1 MKVRKLAGI
10 FWTALKNFNNDDCL
24 YTSAALSYFAI
35 LSLVPLI
42 LLSILFTAK
51 VYGAKSFIMSSLID
65 FASRLFPTVPQEI
78 MTNLENPSISIHAL
92 GIIGFIITL
101 WAATLVF
108 SSTSK
113 ALDGVFKTGKIK
125 TFKRHL
131 TSLGSVFVVCII
143 ILGMVMGKA
152 IYLTLVRIASSKA
165 NIYIPQTGI
174 FSRYIFPPLFY
185 FSFCC
190 FIYYFLPSRSVQKM
204 SVIYGGLSAVFVWEI
219 GRYIFLW
226 YMSAITKINLI
237 YGSISTLIIAVLWVY
252 FSIAVMLWG
261 AEFAYSHELSLSPR
275 EK

>member
-1 MKVRKLAGI
+1 VRKLWNI
-10 FWTALKNFNNDDCL
+10 FWNALKNFNRDDCL

-35 LSLVPLI
+35 LSLVPLV
-42 LLSILFTAK
+42 LLSIFFTAK
-51 VYGAKSFIMSSLID
+51 VYGAKSFIVSSIID
-65 FASRLFPTVPQEI
+65 FASRLFPTLPQEV
-78 MTNLENPSISIHAL
+78 MKNLENPSISIHAL
-92 GIIGFIITL
+92 GVVGFIITL

-113 ALDGVFKTGKIK
+113 ALDGVFKTGEIK

-143 ILGMVMGKA
+143 ILGIVITKA
-152 IYLTLVRIASSKA
+152 IYFTVIRIASSKA
-165 NIYIPQTGI
+165 NLSIPQTGI

-190 FIYYFLPSRSVQKM
+190 FIYYFLPSRRVRKR
-204 SVIYGGLSAVFVWEI
+204 SVIYGGLAAVFVWEI
-219 GRYIFLW
+219 GRYVFLW
-226 YMSAITKINLI
+226 YMSTITKINLI

-261 AEFAYSHELSLSPR
+261 AEFAYSHELSLSPPGR
-275 EK
+275 